1 MKTQALPRRRELQDA
16 SAEFYITRVNWLVSQ
31 GRDDL
36 IDAIADEYELRL
48 EQRHAFT
55 GDMTDERH
63 CERPRHARAARL
75 VG

>member
-1 MKTQALPRRRELQDA
+1 MKSPALPQRREQSA
-16 SAEFYITRVNWLVSQ
+16 SGAEFYITRVNWLVSQ

-48 EQRHAFT
+48 EQRRAFT
-55 GDMTDERH
+55 GQTTAERH
-63 CERPRHARAARL
+63 CERPRHARAARV